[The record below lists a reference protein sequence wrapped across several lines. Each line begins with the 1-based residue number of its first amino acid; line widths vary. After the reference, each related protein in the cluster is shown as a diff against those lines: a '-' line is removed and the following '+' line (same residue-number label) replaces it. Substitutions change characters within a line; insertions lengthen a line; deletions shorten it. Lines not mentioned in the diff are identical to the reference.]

1 MEDKNIINKDGEI
14 NFKVIFNIFYK
25 KKLFIAFYTLIVSVL
40 AITYSLTLP
49 NIYTS
54 STLLASSSSDSLSSR
69 LSSYSALAGIAG
81 INMPAEDINK
91 SDEAIKRLLSFDFF
105 SKYIAPNIKS
115 QDLLAAKK
123 WIPEKNKIIYNSKF
137 FYRDEWVRSVRYP
150 QKTIPSDRELYKE
163 YLKIIE
169 ITKDKKNSFVLISI
183 EHISPYIAKEWL
195 DLILYYINESMRNDD
210 KIQAE
215 NSIKFLNEEFTAT
228 NSLSLRDAIS
238 SLMET
243 QIQTLMMTSSTNDY
257 TFEVIDS
264 SFVPEEK
271 SGPFRSIICIISFI
285 IGLISSLILVLF
297 FENRNKQPI
306 K

>member
-1 MEDKNIINKDGEI
+1 MKKYNINTNKWVEAPPRSW
-14 NFKVIFNIFYK
+14 N
-25 KKLFIAFYTLIVSVL
+25 LFQSFSGMLNVSNNRDTGLI
-40 AITYSLTLP
+40 T
-49 NIYTS
+49 
-54 STLLASSSSDSLSSR
+54 
-69 LSSYSALAGIAG
+69 
-81 INMPAEDINK
+81 
-91 SDEAIKRLLSFDFF
+91 
-105 SKYIAPNIKS
+105 
-115 QDLLAAKK
+115 
-123 WIPEKNKIIYNSKF
+123 
-137 FYRDEWVRSVRYP
+137 
-150 QKTIPSDRELYKE
+150 
-163 YLKIIE
+163 
-169 ITKDKKNSFVLISI
+169 ISI
-183 EHISPYIAKEWL
+183 EYFSPYIAKEWL
-195 DLILYYINESMRNDD
+195 DLILYYINESMRNDE

-257 TFEVIDS
+257 IFKVLDS